1 MSKTLDKTLFNIWDS
16 KYTKRIRK
24 FVIFMAKYIWDLCKG
39 IWYIYTAIY
48 EPVFLGSV
56 LYLVYNQIPV
66 IIKYSQDNP
75 HTTYLEV
82 FEYEMNT
89 SSYLFYIA
97 FATLLLFVLIKWID
111 KRHDDELK
119 DSIKELIREIKENKE
134 GTKNGKTKSS
144 NNPKHRSRL

>member
-1 MSKTLDKTLFNIWDS
+1 
-16 KYTKRIRK
+16 
-24 FVIFMAKYIWDLCKG
+24 MAKYIWDLCKG

-56 LYLVYNQIPV
+56 
-66 IIKYSQDNP
+66 YSQDNP